1 MTPEERKALYMKI
14 SELSGDNEQ
23 IMESLAELQKDDVER
38 GNNSTAY
45 SDSDVQD
52 TDGVRWEQKY
62 LDMKAKYRERFFSGY
77 DEAGEPSTEPEP
89 EPEPDNISFDSLF
102 KKE

>member
-1 MTPEERKALYMKI
+1 MTPEERKALYIKI

-52 TDGVRWEQKY
+52 
-62 LDMKAKYRERFFSGY
+62 S
-77 DEAGEPSTEPEP
+77 
-89 EPEPDNISFDSLF
+89 
-102 KKE
+102 